1 MSTAPAWDIE
11 RAAELAREAYR
22 YVGRTYPKDAPLEP
36 IGRADLA
43 VLEAQ
48 SMEEL
53 EAISWE
59 A

>member
-1 MSTAPAWDIE
+1 MSGWDTQK
-11 RAAELAREAYR
+11 AAELAREAYR